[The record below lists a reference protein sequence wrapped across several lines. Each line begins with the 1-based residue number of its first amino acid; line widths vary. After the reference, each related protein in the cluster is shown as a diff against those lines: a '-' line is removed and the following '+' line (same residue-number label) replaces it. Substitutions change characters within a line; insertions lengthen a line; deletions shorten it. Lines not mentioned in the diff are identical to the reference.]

1 MSCTFTNETF
11 SQEAMKTVPTRQLLK
26 ELRWTYRQSC
36 PKSWACDGQCN
47 QLWCTQK
54 EAYQAK
60 LKAELATREHI
71 PNKIESKQIR
81 KACIKRG
88 V

>member
-1 MSCTFTNETF
+1 MNGTFINGMFTQET
-11 SQEAMKTVPTRQLLK
+11 MKTAPTRQLLK
-26 ELRWTYRQSC
+26 ELRRTYQQFC
-36 PKSWACDGQCN
+36 PKDWACDGQCN

-54 EAYQAK
+54 EAYQAE

-71 PNKIESKQIR
+71 PNKIESKRLR
-81 KACIKRG
+81 KERIKRG

>member
-1 MSCTFTNETF
+1 MSCTFIDGIF
-11 SQEAMKTVPTRQLLK
+11 SQEAMKTAPTRQLLK

-36 PKSWACDGQCN
+36 PKYWACDGQCN

-54 EAYQAK
+54 ESYQAE

-71 PNKIESKQIR
+71 PNKIESKRIR
-81 KACIKRG
+81 KARIKRG
-88 V
+88 I